1 MRLAVT
7 GACEADQ
14 TALVRYIQHRMSPHG
29 LDVQVTE
36 LDDFVRDVARDT
48 FHADLFATN
57 DCGTPETQELVA
69 AIREKLREIDPDVWV
84 NRLLRHLHL
93 TAQTHWIVTG
103 EFLPNEHRAL
113 RAAGFII
120 VNANE
125 ACTERSVPCDMTV
138 DLSTRVS
145 RYILL
150 QMIRE
155 RWGIVLDAQE
165 EAYVQEKTS

>member
-1 MRLAVT
+1 
-7 GACEADQ
+7 
-14 TALVRYIQHRMSPHG
+14 MSPHG

-69 AIREKLREIDPDVWV
+69 AIRDKLREIDPDVWV

-165 EAYVQEKTS
+165 EPYVQEKTS